1 MSSDVVYKDNQDK
14 MSYGIKI
21 LKGVMEMGLKQD
33 VKQVFKSMCT
43 ILRHLNENDGHK
55 FYLPVLHIFNQNGN
69 LNKPPRITSDNFFK
83 WESQKLINHSD
94 FNNDTQ

>member
-1 MSSDVVYKDNQDK
+1 
-14 MSYGIKI
+14 
-21 LKGVMEMGLKQD
+21 
-33 VKQVFKSMCT
+33 MCT